1 MSIISLPIPTTV
13 SSVVD
18 QVLVKLKVDRLSS
31 AGVPP
36 DVLPHDHHGGLPLLH
51 GEVRRV
57 GGIEKKA
64 DLYHSESDPWGIV
77 ILYC

>member
-13 SSVVD
+13 SSVVHQVLD

-31 AGVPP
+31 AGVLP

-57 GGIEKKA
+57 GGIVKKA
-64 DLYHSESDPWGIV
+64 DL
-77 ILYC
+77 